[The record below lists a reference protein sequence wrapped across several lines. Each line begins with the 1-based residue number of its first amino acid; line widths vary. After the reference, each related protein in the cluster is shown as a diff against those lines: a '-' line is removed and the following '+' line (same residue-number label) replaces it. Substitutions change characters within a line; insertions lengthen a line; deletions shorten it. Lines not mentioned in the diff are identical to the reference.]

1 MKKHGHDRD
10 TSGTQHNNVQFTK
23 FTGGGVKPY
32 SQAPLP
38 FQGQKR
44 FWKRDFTRVLKE
56 HFAACHTFVDLF
68 GGSGLLSHFIREA
81 RPDAH
86 VVCNDFDNY
95 TARLAAIPQTNAL
108 IACIREMLAEWP
120 DGKRVEE
127 PCRSR
132 VLDRIK
138 AEEEACGYVDYITLS
153 ASLLFSA
160 KYVTSFGEMR
170 KNGFYN
176 VVRASAYSADGY
188 LDGVDVVHEDYRT
201 LYGRWRGL
209 PGVAFIVDP
218 PYLSTDTT
226 TYTGYW
232 RLKDYLDVLDVLDG
246 GSFVYFTSG
255 KSGIV
260 ELCDWLEGSRKTANP
275 FSGAVRLAREAHM
288 NYSAKFQDIMLYKCL

>member
-1 MKKHGHDRD
+1 MERHGHDRD
-10 TSGTQHNNVQFTK
+10 TASAQHNSVQFTK
-23 FTGGGVKPY
+23 FTGGVKPY
-32 SQAPLP
+32 NQAPLP

-44 FWKRDFTRVLKE
+44 FWKRDFTRVLAE
-56 HFAACHTFVDLF
+56 EFASCHTFVDLF
-68 GGSGLLSHFIREA
+68 GGSGLLSHFAREA

-86 VVCNDFDNY
+86 VVYNDFDGY

-108 IACIREMLAEWP
+108 ISDIRAALAGWP
-120 DGKRVEE
+120 ADRRIEE
-127 PCRSR
+127 PLRSR
-132 VLDRIK
+132 ILERVK
-138 AEEEACGYVDYITLS
+138 TEEACGYVDYITLS

-176 VVRASAYSADGY
+176 VVRTSAYSADGY

-201 LYGRWRGL
+201 LYGRWRGM

-260 ELCDWLEGSRKTANP
+260 ELCDWLESSRKTANP